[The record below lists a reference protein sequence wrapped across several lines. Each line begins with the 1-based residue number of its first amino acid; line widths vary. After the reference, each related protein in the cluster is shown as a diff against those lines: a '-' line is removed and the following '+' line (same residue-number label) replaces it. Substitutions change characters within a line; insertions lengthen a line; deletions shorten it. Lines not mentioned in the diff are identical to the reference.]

1 MKVVIQRVREAS
13 VSIDKEVKGS
23 IRQGLLVYLGI
34 GEHDDKPDIEWL
46 VNKIVNMRIFS
57 DENHLM
63 NRSVKDVDGEILVIS
78 QFTLHARTRKGNRPS
93 FSSAAK
99 PEQAV
104 LLYDSF
110 IAALGAELGRPVLSG
125 EFGADMQVVSIND
138 GPVTILMDT
147 ERKE

>member
-1 MKVVIQRVREAS
+1 MKAVIQRVREAS
-13 VSIDKEVKGS
+13 VSIDNEVKGS

-34 GEHDDKPDIEWL
+34 GEHDDNTDIEWL
-46 VNKIVNMRIFS
+46 SKKILNMRIFS
-57 DENHLM
+57 DESHLM

-99 PEQAV
+99 PEQAIP
-104 LLYDSF
+104 LYERF
-110 IAALGAELGRPVLSG
+110 IAALDAELDKPVQSG
-125 EFGADMQVVSIND
+125 EFGADMQVASIND
-138 GPVTILMDT
+138 GPVTIVMDT